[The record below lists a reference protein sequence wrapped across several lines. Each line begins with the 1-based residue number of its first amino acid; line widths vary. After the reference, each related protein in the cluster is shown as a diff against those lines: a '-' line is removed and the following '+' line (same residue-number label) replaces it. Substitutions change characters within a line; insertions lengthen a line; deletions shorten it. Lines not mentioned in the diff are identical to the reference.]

1 MANPRAEAGAL
12 GDALLGAAIAPSVP
26 ATTSTTS
33 SPAPPLDPALP
44 LVRAPAPRLSATPEL
59 GAAPASIP
67 PPAITEVVDPTTSV
81 HAVASAFTTVD
92 SAPSTPSGLTG
103 DAAALALLL
112 GSASA
117 KAMDTA
123 ADGAPLGE
131 LSTSVGAAS
140 STPASFTC
148 AVGEV
153 VAAAPDSTIVG
164 AAPASGAPA
173 ITSLAANASPDSTP
187 PVITSAAGSA
197 QLMAATT
204 ASVDAPSVA
213 VVGVSPVP
221 PAITVEDASP
231 EISLPFDAP
240 PATAE
245 LTVEILP
252 PVHPSV
258 TTETSADPPAFPH
271 RMLPDN
277 LIVYSRT
284 PRRRV
289 ETTPAAEFIPAVQK
303 RRKKT
308 QGPVTMPRRSRRL
321 ANLPPETDRAVAS
334 TVCRKLGL
342 TTKEGRI
349 SDECLDWYVKSY
361 NNLLGR
367 DDVAALSALFGWAVP
382 TEEQFDAVTAVAVV

>member
-1 MANPRAEAGAL
+1 
-12 GDALLGAAIAPSVP
+12 
-26 ATTSTTS
+26 
-33 SPAPPLDPALP
+33 
-44 LVRAPAPRLSATPEL
+44 
-59 GAAPASIP
+59 
-67 PPAITEVVDPTTSV
+67 
-81 HAVASAFTTVD
+81 
-92 SAPSTPSGLTG
+92 
-103 DAAALALLL
+103 
-112 GSASA
+112 
-117 KAMDTA
+117 
-123 ADGAPLGE
+123 
-131 LSTSVGAAS
+131 
-140 STPASFTC
+140 
-148 AVGEV
+148 
-153 VAAAPDSTIVG
+153 
-164 AAPASGAPA
+164 
-173 ITSLAANASPDSTP
+173 
-187 PVITSAAGSA
+187 
-197 QLMAATT
+197 MAATT

-231 EISLPFDAP
+231 EISLPIDAP

-289 ETTPAAEFIPAVQK
+289 ETTPAAEFIGRVTKKVNALVATPAVQK

-321 ANLPPETDRAVAS
+321 ANLPPETDRAAAS

-342 TTKEGRI
+342 TTEEGRI
-349 SDECLDWYVKSY
+349 SDECLDRYVKSY

-382 TEEQFDAVTAVAVV
+382 TEEQFDAATAVAVV